1 MREIRGWDVVQHP
14 TDVTSPA
21 TTVVGPGDVR
31 VDVGA
36 TPFAADNAGLLGRKG
51 VGR

>member
-1 MREIRGWDVVQHP
+1 MREIRGWDVVEHP

-21 TTVVGPGDVR
+21 TTVVRPGDVG

-36 TPFAADNAGLLGRKG
+36 TPFATDNTGLMGRKG
-51 VGR
+51 VG